1 MENLNNTDKT
11 SDNAEKQLRISD
23 VISSKIDKLKIRLSI
38 ISTKHEQWKNN
49 FSREG
54 YCFSKYRVG
63 KNFRLI
69 NEDKEI
75 VFCSTP
81 IVEIIDG
88 NTFKT
93 INTEYKIEYI

>member
-1 MENLNNTDKT
+1 MNKDNKNTEVNDTGK
-11 SDNAEKQLRISD
+11 KLHISD
-23 VISSKIDKLKIRLSI
+23 VIGSKIDKPKIRLSI

-49 FSREG
+49 FIREG

-63 KNFRLI
+63 ENFRLV
-69 NEDKEI
+69 NDDREI
-75 VFCSTP
+75 VFSSTP

>member
-1 MENLNNTDKT
+1 MNKDNKNTELDNTDKKL
-11 SDNAEKQLRISD
+11 DISD
-23 VISSKIDKLKIRLSI
+23 VISSKIDKPKIRLSI

-49 FSREG
+49 FIREG

-63 KNFRLI
+63 ENFRLV
-69 NEDKEI
+69 NDDREI
-75 VFCSTP
+75 VFSSTP

-88 NTFKT
+88 KTFKT

>member
-1 MENLNNTDKT
+1 MEESKNLEQSSDK
-11 SDNAEKQLRISD
+11 SNEKLHISD
-23 VISSKIDKLKIRLSI
+23 VISSKIDKPKIRLSI

-49 FSREG
+49 FIREG

-63 KNFRLI
+63 ENFRLVNKDI
-69 NEDKEI
+69 EI
-75 VFCSTP
+75 VFSSTP

>member
-1 MENLNNTDKT
+1 MKEVNKNTELNDTDK
-11 SDNAEKQLRISD
+11 KLHISD
-23 VISSKIDKLKIRLSI
+23 VISSKIDKPKIRLSI

-49 FSREG
+49 FVREG
-54 YCFSKYRVG
+54 YCFSKYKVG
-63 KNFRLI
+63 ENFRMV
-69 NEDKEI
+69 NDDREI
-75 VFCSTP
+75 VFSSTP

>member
-1 MENLNNTDKT
+1 MEEVNKNTELDNTDKKL
-11 SDNAEKQLRISD
+11 DISD
-23 VISSKIDKLKIRLSI
+23 VISSKIDKPKIRLSI

-49 FSREG
+49 FIREG

-63 KNFRLI
+63 ENFRLV
-69 NEDKEI
+69 NDDREI
-75 VFCSTP
+75 VFSSTP

-88 NTFKT
+88 KTFKT